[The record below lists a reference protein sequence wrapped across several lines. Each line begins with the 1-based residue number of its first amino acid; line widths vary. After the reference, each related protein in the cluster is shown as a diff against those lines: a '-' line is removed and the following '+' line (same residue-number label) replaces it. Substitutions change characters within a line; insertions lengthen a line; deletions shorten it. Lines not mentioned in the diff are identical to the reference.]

1 MVISAHLGTQTR
13 WALAALAGLLNGIG
27 FVFWGPCTLLANV
40 PLLLAL
46 RASPSATECA
56 ALSALVGFLGG
67 VHIYGIVNYGWFL
80 LLGFSLYTASQ
91 MVVYGLLF
99 RALWGKGY
107 AIVDLLLPAAIWG
120 LTEWMRTIGPMSMPA
135 SYAGNLMDTA
145 AVTPWLSLVPLTGG
159 LGLSTLAALFQ
170 SVVFHCLV
178 DAKRYRSA
186 LITGCLLIAGV
197 GLWGSLSP
205 PALGNTPVKLAGIQ
219 GGLANDQYWVAEA
232 DPAMMRQVVRTY
244 ETLSRRAYDEGAQI
258 IVWPET
264 AVRVPVTRVAS
275 LQERLYP
282 PADAA
287 GTLIAG
293 VIDEDRDGRRY
304 NAAVGIEPGGRCL
317 GRYAKVRLVPGTEAH
332 FTAGEGWTPIQT
344 PHGAVGVLICLE
356 SVYPD
361 AGRALAAAGAE
372 LLVVMS
378 NDAGFGRS
386 PITRHM
392 THRAAVRA
400 LETGRWLLRVGQ
412 AGITTLIDPRGQAH
426 ARLGLFEPGV
436 VSGTAMRRSDL
447 TPFVRWGDW
456 WAGLLAII
464 LLAAVLTRRRAR
476 ADEPASH

>member
-1 MVISAHLGTQTR
+1 MISARLGTQTR
-13 WALAALAGLLNGIG
+13 WALATLSGLLNGIG
-27 FVFWGPCTLLANV
+27 FVFWGPCTLIANV

-99 RALWGKGY
+99 RALWGKGT
-107 AIVDLLLPAAIWG
+107 ATMDLLLPAAIWG

-135 SYAGNLMDTA
+135 SYAGNLVETSA
-145 AVTPWLSLVPLTGG
+145 IGPWLSLVPITGG
-159 LGLSTLAALFQ
+159 LGLSTLAALVQ
-170 SVVFHCLV
+170 SLLFHGLV
-178 DAKRYRSA
+178 NIRQYQKGLVGGA
-186 LITGCLLIAGV
+186 LLIGGIGV
-197 GLWGSLSP
+197 WGYASP
-205 PALGNTPVKLAGIQ
+205 PALGDRPVKVAGIQ
-219 GGLANDQYWVAEA
+219 GGLANDQYWVADA

-244 ETLSRRAYDEGAQI
+244 ETLTHQAYDQGAEI
-258 IVWPET
+258 VVWPET
-264 AVRVPVTRVAS
+264 AVRVPVTRVPA
-275 LQERLYP
+275 LQARLYP
-282 PADAA
+282 PVDAPSTLLA
-287 GTLIAG
+287 GL
-293 VIDEDRDGRRY
+293 IDEDPDGRRF
-304 NAAVGIEPGGRCL
+304 NAAVGIAPGGQRV

-332 FTAGEGWTPIQT
+332 FTAGDGWHPIT
-344 PHGAVGVLICLE
+344 TDHGPVGVLICLE

-361 AGRALAAAGAE
+361 AARALVAAGAE

-392 THRAAVRA
+392 TQRAAIRA

-412 AGITTLIDPRGQAH
+412 AGITTLIDPRGQHH

-436 VSGTAMRRSDL
+436 VSGTAMRRADTTL
-447 TPFVRWGDW
+447 FVAWGDW
-456 WAGLLAII
+456 WAGSLMLI
-464 LLAAVLTRRRAR
+464 LGWAMVTRRRNSG
-476 ADEPASH
+476 DETAPR

>member
-1 MVISAHLGTQTR
+1 MVISADLSAQTR
-13 WALAALAGLLNGIG
+13 WALAVLSGLLNGIG

-46 RASPSATECA
+46 RASGSASESA
-56 ALSALVGFLGG
+56 ALSAVVGFLGG

-99 RALWGKGY
+99 RALWGKSSRLL
-107 AIVDLLLPAAIWG
+107 DLVLPAVIWG

-135 SYAGNLMDTA
+135 SYAGNLVDTA
-145 AVTPWLSLVPLTGG
+145 ALTPWLSMVPVTGG
-159 LGLSTLAALFQ
+159 LGLSTVAALVQ
-170 SVVFHCLV
+170 SLIFHALV
-178 DAKRYRSA
+178 DPRRYRIG
-186 LITGCLLIAGV
+186 LITVSAGIAGLGV
-197 GLWGSLSP
+197 WGSICP
-205 PALGNTPVKLAGIQ
+205 PSLGERPVKVAGVQ

-244 ETLSRRAYDEGAQI
+244 ETLSRRAYQEGAQL

-264 AVRVPVTRVAS
+264 AVRAPVTRIAS
-275 LQERLYP
+275 LKTRLYP
-282 PADAA
+282 PKDAI

-293 VIDEDRDGRRY
+293 VIDHNANGQRF
-304 NAAVGIEPGGRCL
+304 NAAVAIEPGGKRI
-317 GRYAKVRLVPGTEAH
+317 GRYVKVRLVPGTEAH
-332 FTAGEGWTPIQT
+332 FTAGDGWTPIRT
-344 PHGAVGVLICLE
+344 AHGSVGVMICLE

-412 AGITTLIDPRGQAH
+412 AGITTLIDPRGQTTTS
-426 ARLGLFEPGV
+426 LGLFEPGV
-436 VSGTAMRRSDL
+436 VTGTAMRRDDKTL
-447 TPFVRWGDW
+447 FVAWGDW
-456 WAGLLAII
+456 WAALLLLI
-464 LLAAVLTRRRAR
+464 LGWATWARRRPRTVAK
-476 ADEPASH
+476 APH